1 MRVLIAGGSGFLGQK
16 LAVRLRDEGYR
27 VQILTR
33 RPSTATDTI
42 AWNPDGMPGT
52 LPQQFDGA
60 DGVVNLA
67 GETLAKWPWTTRRK
81 RAIWESRIL
90 STRTIAKAIASCARP
105 PRVFISSSAT
115 GYYGPRGDE
124 PVSES
129 SPPGTDFLAGLCVEW
144 EQEARAV
151 DSGPTRVC
159 VVRTGLPLSLAGGA
173 LPVLLLPF
181 KFGVGGPV
189 GSGRQYL
196 PWIHLDDWIAM
207 VMWMLTTD
215 RATGAFNA
223 TAPEPITNR
232 EFARAVGRALRR
244 PAVMPA
250 PAFAVRLVLGEMA
263 VLALAGQRAMPVHA
277 EQLGFHFSHRAFE
290 PALKSLLSPPT
301 RHAQGTKGTG

>member
-1 MRVLIAGGSGFLGQK
+1 MRVLIAGGAGFLGQK
-16 LAVRLRDEGYR
+16 LALRLRHEGHR

-33 RPSTATDTI
+33 RSSLSADTI
-42 AWNPDGMPGT
+42 TWNPDGTPGG
-52 LPQQFDGA
+52 LSQHLEDA

-67 GETLAKWPWTTRRK
+67 GETLAKWPWTKQRK
-81 RAIWESRIL
+81 RAMWESRIL
-90 STRTIAKAIASCARP
+90 STRTIAKAITSCARP
-105 PRVFISSSAT
+105 PKVFISSSAT

-124 PVSES
+124 PLSES

-144 EQEARAV
+144 EQEARAAETAL
-151 DSGPTRVC
+151 TRVC
-159 VVRTGLPLSLAGGA
+159 VIRTGLPLSLAGGA

-181 KFGVGGPV
+181 KFGAGGPV

-196 PWIHLDDWIAM
+196 PWIHLDDWIAL
-207 VMWMLTTD
+207 VMWILTTD

-250 PAFAVRLVLGEMA
+250 PAFVVRLVLGDMS

-277 EQLGFHFSHRAFE
+277 EQLGFQFCHRAFA
-290 PALKSLLSPPT
+290 PALKDLLTASAP
-301 RHAQGTKGTG
+301 RAGAKGTR